1 MVSTLPNVLFAEPL
15 TEENFAP
22 FGWVATANPK
32 GIDPV
37 RVNEG
42 TARRYDRIGLVEN
55 LRPDSA
61 TLNVAS
67 FRCAP
72 RQMPFTVR
80 GLEKHAKSTQLFIP
94 FNASRYV
101 VVVALEISDAAG
113 PTRPDPSTL
122 RAFLATGRQG
132 VAYGPN
138 IWHHTL
144 MALDQETD
152 FSCFVWEDG
161 TPLDCIVSM
170 FDPADQREVRIQE

>member
-1 MVSTLPNVLFAEPL
+1 MANVLLAEPL

-22 FGWVATANPK
+22 FGWVASAAPP

-37 RVNEG
+37 GVNEG
-42 TARRYDRIGLVEN
+42 TARRYNNIGTVQN
-55 LRPDSA
+55 LRPGVA

-72 RQMPFTVR
+72 RTLPFVVR
-80 GLEKHAKSTQLFIP
+80 GLEKHAMSTQLFVP

-101 VVVALEISDAAG
+101 VVVASSMRGEGGQDKPN
-113 PTRPDPSTL
+113 PTTL
-122 RAFLATGRQG
+122 RAFLADGRQG

-138 IWHHTL
+138 VWHHTL
-144 MALDQETD
+144 MALDRETD

-161 TPLDCIVSM
+161 TELDCIVSM
-170 FDPADQREVRIQE
+170 FAPEDQREVRLTT

>member
-1 MVSTLPNVLFAEPL
+1 MANVLLAEPL
-15 TEENFAP
+15 TEKKFAP
-22 FGWVATANPK
+22 FGWVATAAPP
-32 GIDPV
+32 GIQAV
-37 RVNEG
+37 HVNEG
-42 TARRYDRIGLVEN
+42 TARRYNNIGAVEN
-55 LRPDSA
+55 LRPGVA

-72 RQMPFTVR
+72 RELPFTVR

-101 VVVALEISDAAG
+101 VVVASRMVDG
-113 PTRPDPSTL
+113 DGNDRPDPSTL
-122 RAFLATGRQG
+122 RAFLADGRQG

-144 MALDQETD
+144 MALDRETD

-161 TPLDCIVSM
+161 TELDCIVSM
-170 FDPADQREVRIQE
+170 FAPEDQREVRLAP

>member
-1 MVSTLPNVLFAEPL
+1 MANVLLAEPL
-15 TEENFAP
+15 TEKNFAP
-22 FGWVATANPK
+22 FGWVATAAPP

-55 LRPDSA
+55 LRPESA
-61 TLNVAS
+61 TLNIAS

-72 RQMPFTVR
+72 RELPFVVR

-101 VVVALEISDAAG
+101 VVVALEMTAG
-113 PTRPDPSTL
+113 GEQKPDPQTL
-122 RAFLATGRQG
+122 RAFLADGRQG

-144 MALDQETD
+144 MALDKETD

-161 TPLDCIVSM
+161 TELDCVVSM
-170 FDPADQREVRIQE
+170 FEPSDHREVSLASML